1 MMSSGSSSANF
12 LGLYGQSPRH
22 AAALYTDARD
32 SMRVASSPSSTSSSR
47 KSMQSSRSVTSSC
60 SSYDYV
66 SEEPSSCPADMN
78 TPPPPYSCRASVL
91 PETLAPPALNHLQ
104 ESRPVSTVSSD
115 MPTPSS
121 RAQKRRSSVM
131 IKDLGMRILCA
142 K

>member
-32 SMRVASSPSSTSSSR
+32 SMRVASSSASSSR
-47 KSMQSSRSVTSSC
+47 KSMQSSRSVASSC
-60 SSYDYV
+60 SSYDYI
-66 SEEPSSCPADMN
+66 SEEPSSHPVNIN

-91 PETLAPPALNHLQ
+91 PETLSPPALSHLQ
-104 ESRPVSTVSSD
+104 EPRPMSTVSSD
-115 MPTPSS
+115 TPAPTS

-131 IKDLGMRILCA
+131 IKDLGMRILCG

>member
-32 SMRVASSPSSTSSSR
+32 SMRVAASSSASSSR
-47 KSMQSSRSVTSSC
+47 KSMQSSRSVASSC
-60 SSYDYV
+60 SSYDYI
-66 SEEPSSCPADMN
+66 SEEPSSPADMN

-91 PETLAPPALNHLQ
+91 PETLTPPSLNHLQ
-104 ESRPVSTVSSD
+104 ESRPVSTLSSD
-115 MPTPSS
+115 TPAPTS